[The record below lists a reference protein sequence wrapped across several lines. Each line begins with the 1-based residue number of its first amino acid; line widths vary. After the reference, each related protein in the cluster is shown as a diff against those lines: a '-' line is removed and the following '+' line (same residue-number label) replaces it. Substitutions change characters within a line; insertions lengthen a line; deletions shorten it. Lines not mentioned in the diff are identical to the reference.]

1 MTFKE
6 YLISVGLSEEQA
18 NKTVEGMPANKLYI
32 SSEEN
37 LDSRYT
43 KLKEQKEQLESDLSN
58 ATKLVDDLKKT
69 NKDTED
75 LQKKITDYESQVE
88 QLQTEREAERKDY
101 AIKERLTKEG
111 VTDIDYI
118 KYKLGDVEMD
128 KDGNLVDLDSKLKE
142 LKGSNPKFFASQ
154 DENKDNTNTNGTGYT
169 PIDNKL
175 DNGKQ
180 TDPAADATAAFE
192 AALGIKSE

>member
-1 MTFKE
+1 MEEWKMEWIKTILDNHKKE
-6 YLISVGLSEEQA
+6 DGTLDFDAAMDEINKEFPKNAVPKDVYNQKADDLNAA
-18 NKTVEGMPANKLYI
+18 N
-32 SSEEN
+32 
-37 LDSRYT
+37 
-43 KLKEQKEQLESDLSN
+43 
-58 ATKLVDDLKKT
+58 KLVDDLKKT

-88 QLQTEREAERKDY
+88 QLQTEREAERKEY

-111 VTDIDYI
+111 VTDVDYI

-128 KDGNLVDLDSKLKE
+128 KDGNLVDLDNKLKE
-142 LKGSNPKFFASQ
+142 LKEANPTFFGGQ
-154 DENKDNTNTNGTGYT
+154 DDNKGNSNTNGAGYT

-180 TDPAADATAAFE
+180 SSPEADATAAFE